1 MKYPRNMPSVL
12 LLMDQEDFTLV
23 REIFTKLPFISGLD
37 EGASLNTVS
46 ITLEILVLSR
56 HTFLSNNNR
65 FRGTTSGIRHRIFLS
80 SHCSTFYTTKDNR
93 RNCMLK
99 RASAIHSLILLF
111 SPSRIKISDLQ
122 RETWGLRH
130 SGDSCRKQL
139 LLQHGATYSLSHNLN
154 Y

>member
-1 MKYPRNMPSVL
+1 VKYPRNMPSVL

-23 REIFTKLPFISGLD
+23 GEIFTRLPFISGLD

-56 HTFLSNNNR
+56 HIFLSNNNR
-65 FRGTTSGIRHRIFLS
+65 FRGSTSGIRHRRFLS
-80 SHCSTFYTTKDNR
+80 SHCSTFYTTKDEIVCLNVLLR
-93 RNCMLK
+93 FIR
-99 RASAIHSLILLF
+99 SLILIF

-122 RETWGLRH
+122 RETWGLRR

-139 LLQHGATYSLSHNLN
+139 LLQL
-154 Y
+154 